1 MQMNTIKTKLWMLL
15 ISGISFSFAQGQ
27 TATVSAG
34 MNASGSGG
42 SASFSVGQLNY
53 VTQSGT
59 NGSSAQGVQQPYEI
73 FIVSVLENQ
82 YNISLSVYPNP
93 TEGKVNLQVGDFK
106 NKKLFYQ
113 LLDMQGRLIEKAEIS
128 EMQTELPMQ
137 NLPQATYLL
146 NIYQNEKTIQSFKI
160 IKN

>member
-1 MQMNTIKTKLWMLL
+1 MNTIKTKLWMLL
-15 ISGISFSFAQGQ
+15 ISGICFSSAQGQ

-34 MNASGSGG
+34 MNASGRGG

-82 YNISLSVYPNP
+82 YNIALSVYPNP

-160 IKN
+160 IKH